1 MRILLILPYDGAPP
15 GLFKLSVSYAP
26 LTLTTLA
33 ALVPPQLEAE
43 VDILD
48 EAVTPHD
55 RFAAGRYDI
64 VGISGA
70 TSAANR
76 AYALCAHWKALGAHT
91 VMGGPHA
98 TLMPEEALSHA
109 DTVCAGF
116 GEQIWPQFLLDFAAG
131 RPERLYRHR
140 PEDGPCS
147 MPVPRREL
155 LPRRAYMSMQTVLAH
170 RGCSNSCGFCSLI
183 AQWGHKGLARPV
195 GEVVDEIKALSAAS
209 SRRQFIFL
217 DPSMYSHRDYSC
229 ELMEALLPL
238 NITWHG
244 LATLDMADDDEYLD
258 LAARSGCRG
267 ILAGLESL
275 DERTMLSINKPR
287 NRPGKYKEQISRLQ
301 SRQIAVLGC
310 FVLGFD
316 DDTPQSMRR
325 NIERILDLGLDVP
338 RFSVLTPFPGT
349 PLFKKLDGEGRILT
363 RDWSRYDTEQVVFQ
377 PALMSPEDLQE
388 ALREAWSLSYSY
400 RQILRRS
407 FAQPHRRLL
416 RLAVN
421 LGFRFNTGRLAT
433 RENTGR

>member
-33 ALVPPQLEAE
+33 ALVPPQLAAQVE
-43 VDILD
+43 ILD
-48 EAVTPHD
+48 EAVTPHSSL
-55 RFAAGRYDI
+55 AGKNYDI

-70 TSAANR
+70 TSAAGR
-76 AYALCAHWKALGAHT
+76 AYALCAHWKGRGAYT

-98 TLMPEEALSHA
+98 TLMPEEAMLHA
-109 DTVCAGF
+109 DTVCVGL

-131 RPERLYRHR
+131 RPERLYRHS
-140 PEDGPCS
+140 PADGPCS

-155 LPRRAYMSMQTVLAH
+155 LPRGAYMSMQTVLAH
-170 RGCSNSCGFCSLI
+170 RGCSNSCDFCSLT
-183 AQWGHKGLARPV
+183 AQWGHKGLARPL
-195 GEVVDEIKALSAAS
+195 GEVIDELKALSATS
-209 SRRQFIFL
+209 PRRQFIFL

-238 NITWHG
+238 KISWHG
-244 LATLDMADDDEYLD
+244 LSTLDMADDAEYLD

-275 DERTMLSINKPR
+275 DERTMTAINKPR
-287 NRPGKYKEQISRLQ
+287 NRPDKYREQIGKLQ
-301 SRQIAVLGC
+301 ARNIAVLGC

-325 NIERILDLGLDVP
+325 NIERILNLGLDVP
-338 RFSVLTPFPGT
+338 RFAVLTPFPGT
-349 PLFKKLDGEGRILT
+349 PLFKRLEAEGRILT

-377 PALMSPEDLQE
+377 PARMSPEALQDV
-388 ALREAWSLSYSY
+388 LREAWRLSYSY
-400 RQILRRS
+400 KQILRRS
-407 FAQPHRRLL
+407 FAQPQRRLL

-421 LGFRFNTGRLAT
+421 LGFRFNTGRLAK
-433 RENTGR
+433 RVNYEF